1 MSDNNANPDLIATEA
16 RELTGDAKA
25 TGPKTFGRKEEV
37 HALARL
43 LAHGKSVV
51 LLGPPGVG
59 KTAILQ
65 KFLSYLAENRLGEY
79 PALTG
84 ARVYEVSTVVLC
96 SDTRFTGQQE
106 QRIRAILHHANPKR
120 IHYVPD
126 VWNLPYAGSYSTKPR
141 GIYDLMRPG
150 IEAGK
155 LVLVG
160 ECTQGRW
167 DKLCQEHPELA
178 RDFVTLV
185 VKEPPED
192 ETRDLMVRAAAKL
205 SMGFERGAID
215 RAYVLTKKFQPSMS
229 FPGKGVEL
237 LRRAAEAAGA
247 GRGAAERAAPLDA
260 PFVDEVFAKQT
271 GLPMH
276 MISPQVR
283 MTYEEMHAFLAER
296 VLGQDE
302 AVAAVADLLA
312 LYKTGLKDPDRPAGV
327 LLFVGPTGVGKTELA
342 KATSEFLFGTRERM
356 LRIDMSEYKDYHS
369 FEKLIGDP
377 KHAKSGMLTDHV
389 RKHPFSVVLLDEF
402 EKGHPNLADLF
413 LQVFD
418 DGRLTD
424 ANGDTVDFRH
434 AILILT
440 SNVGSNVRDLTSSI
454 GFGEKR
460 AGDMPKEM
468 NRDVRRALE
477 AAYRPEFLNRIDRI
491 LVFHALEK
499 SDMRRI
505 AQRELGKVY
514 RREGLLERD
523 LLLEVDDGV
532 LDLLL
537 DRGFDPK
544 YGARPLK
551 RAIEELIVLPLA
563 RAVLASPEARFQLL
577 RIARKGTTVELTFEE
592 TEGSRKLANLER
604 RTRVD
609 DGEGNIVRMSLA
621 DVRAK
626 LKSIYERLAELER
639 AARASELRRELEEL
653 EQKSKSPAFWDQAFG
668 KGGEV
673 YRRHRLAVE
682 VRRID
687 DLNERIDLVHKL
699 VEASFAEGEDVVA
712 EELVAKFARLE
723 RQLARAEREL
733 VLFDETD
740 RGDAW
745 MHVRPTGAKD
755 GATSW
760 AKELAGMYA
769 KWGEERKY
777 EVDVTQS
784 GGAFDVVVKGPYAFG
799 YLKAENGGHRLMAAA
814 KGKDKRPETYLA
826 RVDVRPLTER
836 DAEKHERKRND
847 RAERG
852 KDKDDEPPIRTY
864 DTLSSRGVR
873 DRRTGWADGDVRKV
887 LGGKIEGFLEAVFTE
902 K

>member
-1 MSDNNANPDLIATEA
+1 MSENPDLIATEA

-51 LLGPPGVG
+51 LIGPPGVG
-59 KTAILQ
+59 KTAIIQ
-65 KFLSYLAENRLGEY
+65 KLLSYLAEGRLPEL
-79 PALTG
+79 AN
-84 ARVYEVSTVVLC
+84 ARVYEASTVVLC

-106 QRIRAILHHANPKR
+106 QRIRAVLAHAKPSR

-141 GIYDLMRPG
+141 GIYDLLRPG
-150 IEAGK
+150 IEAGN

-160 ECTQGRW
+160 ECTPGRW

-185 VKEPPED
+185 VKEPTEE

-205 SMGFERGAID
+205 SMAFERQAID
-215 RAYVLTKKFQPSMS
+215 RAYTLTKKFQPSMS

-237 LRRAAEAAGA
+237 LRRATETARHGPS
-247 GRGAAERAAPLDA
+247 GTPERSAPIDA
-260 PFVDEVFAKQT
+260 PFIENVFAKQT

-342 KATSEFLFGTRERM
+342 KATSEFLFGSRERM
-356 LRIDMSEYKDYHS
+356 LRVDMSEYKDYHS

-377 KHAKSGMLTDHV
+377 KQQKGGLLTDHV

-424 ANGDTVDFRH
+424 ATGDTVDFRH

-440 SNVGSNVRDLTSSI
+440 SNVGSKVRDLTSSI

-460 AGDMPKEM
+460 PGDMPKEM
-468 NRDVRRALE
+468 NRDVRRELE

-491 LVFHALEK
+491 LVFHALAK
-499 SDMRRI
+499 GDMRRI

-523 LLLEVDDGV
+523 LLLEVDEGV

-563 RAVLASPEARFQLL
+563 RAVLSSPDARFQLL
-577 RIARKGTTVELTFEE
+577 RIARKGASMQLTFEE

-604 RTRVD
+604 RTKVD
-609 DGEGNIVRMSLA
+609 DGEGHVVRMSLA
-621 DVRAK
+621 DVRTQLA
-626 LKSIYERLAELER
+626 SIYERLADLER
-639 AARASELRRELEEL
+639 AAKAQELRRELEEL
-653 EQKSKSPAFWDQAFG
+653 EEKAKSPAVWDQAFG

-687 DLNERIDLVHKL
+687 DLRERVDLVHKL

-723 RQLARAEREL
+723 RQLVRAEREL
-733 VLFDETD
+733 VLFDERD

-745 MHVRPTGAKD
+745 IHVHPTGAKD
-755 GATSW
+755 GAASW
-760 AKELAGMYA
+760 AKELAAMYE

-777 EVDVTQS
+777 EVEITHT
-784 GGAFDVVVKGPYAFG
+784 GGCFDVAVKGPYAYG
-799 YLKAENGGHRLMAAA
+799 YLKAETGGHRLMAAP
-814 KGKDKRPETYLA
+814 KGGRDKRAETYLA
-826 RVDVRPLTER
+826 RVDVRPLSEMALR
-836 DAEKHERKRND
+836 KKGEK
-847 RAERG
+847 AERIP
-852 KDKDDEPPIRTY
+852 KDDEPPIRTY

-873 DRRTGWADGDVRKV
+873 DRRTGYSEGDVRKV
-887 LGGKIEGFLEAVFTE
+887 LGGKLEGFLEAVFASPE

>member
-1 MSDNNANPDLIATEA
+1 MP
-16 RELTGDAKA
+16 ELA
-25 TGPKTFGRKEEV
+25 
-37 HALARL
+37 
-43 LAHGKSVV
+43 
-51 LLGPPGVG
+51 
-59 KTAILQ
+59 
-65 KFLSYLAENRLGEY
+65 
-79 PALTG
+79 G

-106 QRIRAILHHANPKR
+106 QRIRAVLAHAKPSR

-150 IEAGK
+150 IESGN
-155 LVLVG
+155 LILVG
-160 ECTQGRW
+160 ECTPGRW
-167 DKLCQEHPELA
+167 DKLCQEHAELA
-178 RDFVTLV
+178 RDFITLV
-185 VKEPPED
+185 VKEPTED

-205 SMGFERGAID
+205 SMAFERQAID
-215 RAYVLTKKFQPSMS
+215 RAYVLTKKFLPSMS

-237 LRRAAEAAGA
+237 LRRAAEACAAIGETNRAGDA
-247 GRGAAERAAPLDA
+247 RSAPIDS
-260 PFVDEVFAKQT
+260 PFIENVFAKQS

-296 VLGQDE
+296 VLGQNE

-342 KATSEFLFGTRERM
+342 KATSEFLFGSRERM
-356 LRIDMSEYKDYHS
+356 LRVDMSEYKDYHS

-377 KHAKSGMLTDHV
+377 KHQKSGLLTDHV

-424 ANGDTVDFRH
+424 ATGETIDFRH
-434 AILILT
+434 AIMILT

-460 AGDMPKEM
+460 SGDMPKEM

-523 LLLEVDDGV
+523 LLLEGDDGV

-577 RIARKGTTVELTFEE
+577 RIARKGATMELTFEE

-609 DGEGNIVRMSLA
+609 DGEGNVVRMSLR
-621 DVRAK
+621 DVKTQLA
-626 LKSIYERLAELER
+626 SIYERLSELER
-639 AARASELRRELEEL
+639 ASSAGDLRRELDEL
-653 EQKSKSPAFWDQAFG
+653 ELKAKSPAFWDQAFG

-673 YRRHRLAVE
+673 YRRQRLAVE

-687 DLNERIDLVHKL
+687 DLRERVDLVQKL
-699 VEASFAEGEDVVA
+699 VEASFAEAEDAVA
-712 EELVAKFARLE
+712 DELVAKFARLE

-733 VLFDETD
+733 VIFDEQD

-745 MHVRPTGAKD
+745 SHLRPTGAKD
-755 GATSW
+755 GAANW
-760 AKELAGMYA
+760 VKELAGMYE
-769 KWGEERKY
+769 KWAEDRKY
-777 EVDVTQS
+777 EVETKHH
-784 GGAFDVVVKGPYAFG
+784 GGSFDLSVKGPYAFG
-799 YLKAENGGHRLMAAA
+799 YLKAETGGHRLMASPAPA
-814 KGKDKRPETYLA
+814 SRGGKDKRAETYLA
-826 RVDVRPLTER
+826 RVDVRPL
-836 DAEKHERKRND
+836 AEKDDKRKND
-847 RAERG
+847 KPG
-852 KDKDDEPPIRTY
+852 KDDEPTIRTY

-873 DRRTGWADGDVRKV
+873 DRRTGYAEGDVRKV
-887 LGGKIEGFLEAVFTE
+887 LSGKIEGFLEAVFIA